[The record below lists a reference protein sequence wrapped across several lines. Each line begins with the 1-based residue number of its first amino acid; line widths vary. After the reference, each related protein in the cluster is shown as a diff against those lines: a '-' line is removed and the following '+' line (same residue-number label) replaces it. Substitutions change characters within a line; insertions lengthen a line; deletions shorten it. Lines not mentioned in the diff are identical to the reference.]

1 MKENKPYEHN
11 FFYSYHVN
19 ATRKPNIEKH
29 LTVMVI
35 WNMNELTK
43 KKRYY
48 LNDARKIKPTN
59 KIFIIYYCPE
69 EAL

>member
-43 KKRYY
+43 KKEILFEWREK
-48 LNDARKIKPTN
+48 DQADQ
-59 KIFIIYYCPE
+59 
-69 EAL
+69 